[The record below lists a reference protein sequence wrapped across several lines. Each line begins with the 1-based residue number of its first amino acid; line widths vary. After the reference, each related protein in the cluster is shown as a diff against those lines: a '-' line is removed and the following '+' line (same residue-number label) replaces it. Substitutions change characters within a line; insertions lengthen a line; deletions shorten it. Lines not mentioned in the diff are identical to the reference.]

1 MIEIVRHAYA
11 RRATCSLQCA
21 VSTVAESTA
30 AVSTGAP
37 SGNLLRISLAATPN
51 PKFTCLYLMP
61 KLYEYLGLVVFFY
74 SNEHEPIHVHI
85 EYGNYVTIAE
95 LYLNDGKVIEIVYKS
110 KGSLE
115 MLPSK
120 QLKHAKELI
129 EAKKD
134 DIVEKWVDYFVKKKR
149 ISPTAI
155 TKRLKS

>member
-1 MIEIVRHAYA
+1 LI
-11 RRATCSLQCA
+11 
-21 VSTVAESTA
+21 
-30 AVSTGAP
+30 
-37 SGNLLRISLAATPN
+37 
-51 PKFTCLYLMP
+51 
-61 KLYEYLGLVVFFY
+61 VFFY

-95 LYLNDGKVIEIVYKS
+95 LYLNEGEVVEVVYKS

-134 DIVEKWVDYFVKKKR
+134 DIVENCPGGRPRKLFH
-149 ISPTAI
+149 
-155 TKRLKS
+155 

>member
-1 MIEIVRHAYA
+1 
-11 RRATCSLQCA
+11 
-21 VSTVAESTA
+21 
-30 AVSTGAP
+30 
-37 SGNLLRISLAATPN
+37 
-51 PKFTCLYLMP
+51 MP

-85 EYGNYVTIAE
+85 EYGNYVTIVE
-95 LYLNDGKVIEIVYKS
+95 LYMEEGEVVEVSYKS
-110 KGSLE
+110 KQNIE

-149 ISPTAI
+149 VSPTII